1 MRAAPLALTLVAA
14 AVLAGPLGASA
25 PPVGPLP
32 LGPVVTMTVPRG
44 ALFAIALPS
53 RPASTGLV
61 WRAAGGVNPSVP
73 GIVRPL
79 WESDVGASVAVIYK
93 AVSAGKATIRYGL
106 TRGETLKAYA
116 SITYRVTVVAP
127 RKTASAGTSL
137 ASFRTPSGFI
147 RCTYASAPLGFLRCD
162 ARHAYAPAPP
172 APAGCRVQ
180 RLNWADAFWLHPSGR
195 ASAYCH
201 GDTAFGRM
209 PPPVLAY
216 GQAWSRDGVTCRSR
230 RSGLTCTNRVGH
242 GFLLTDASWRTF

>member
-1 MRAAPLALTLVAA
+1 MRAAPLAFTLVTA
-14 AVLAGPLGASA
+14 AVLAAPLGASA
-25 PPVGPLP
+25 PPDPLP
-32 LGPVVTMTVPRG
+32 PGPVITMTVPRG

-73 GIVRPL
+73 RIVRPL
-79 WESDVGASVAVIYK
+79 WESDVDASVAVIYK
-93 AVSAGKATIRYGL
+93 AVSFGRATLRYSL
-106 TRGETLKAYA
+106 TRGETWKAYA
-116 SITYRVTVVAP
+116 SITYRVTVVAS
-127 RKTASAGTSL
+127 RKTASTGTSL

-162 ARHAYAPAPP
+162 ARHAYARTPPMPAS
-172 APAGCRVQ
+172 CRAQ
-180 RLNWADAFWLHPSGR
+180 RLNWADAFWLRPTGR

-209 PPPVLAY
+209 PPAVLAY
-216 GQAWSRDGVTCRSR
+216 GHVWTRDGVTCRSR

-242 GFLLTDASWRTF
+242 GFLLTDTGWRTF